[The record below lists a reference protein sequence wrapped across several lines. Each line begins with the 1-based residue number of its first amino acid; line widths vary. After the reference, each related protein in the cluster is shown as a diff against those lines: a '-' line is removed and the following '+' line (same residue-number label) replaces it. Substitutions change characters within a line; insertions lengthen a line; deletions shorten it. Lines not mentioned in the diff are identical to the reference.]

1 MDEKTREEIQK
12 ELNRQKFIKSGV
24 EAKILKLQAQLD
36 TGMLKHTKNRQK
48 QAKTGEKQ
56 VKNIP
61 KTPEKQQET
70 KKEMGFFETI
80 LS

>member
-1 MDEKTREEIQK
+1 MDEATKEKIQK

-36 TGMLKHTKNRQK
+36 TGMIKHTKNRV
-48 QAKTGEKQ
+48 KTGEKQ
-56 VKNIP
+56 SKNIS
-61 KTPEKQQET
+61 KTPEKQPET